1 MNWRWCRFAALGVD
15 DLYDALALRCQVFIV
30 EQVAFLDPDGVD
42 RHSAH
47 MLGRGVDGVLMAY
60 LRVVDPGVSYAEPSI
75 GRVAVASSARGTG
88 LGRVLMQEGIHRCEN
103 AWPGRAIRIGAQA
116 HLADFYASLGFAAV
130 GEVYLEDGIDHIQML
145 RGPR

>member
-1 MNWRWCRFAALGVD
+1 MNWRWCRFDALGVD

-42 RHSAH
+42 RRSAH
-47 MLGRGVDGVLMAY
+47 LLGRDANGALTAY

-75 GRVAVASSARGTG
+75 GRVAVAASARGTG
-88 LGRVLMQEGIHRCEN
+88 QGRVLMQEGIKRCEN
-103 AWPGRAIRIGAQA
+103 AWPGRTIRIGAQA
-116 HLADFYASLGFAAV
+116 RLADFYASLGFAAV

-145 RGPR
+145 RGP